1 MSCVEK
7 LDNLLSKLSNISDV
21 KAPNNDDNNYD
32 KKLSSNE
39 KNNNKE
45 PEKPKPSNQSNSSN
59 EKKNKKK
66 DYPIW
71 GDQETYDQKA
81 ERENNFKKNTSNF
94 IIPSNV
100 NNSIVP
106 FKGLMNM
113 GNTCYMNSFL
123 QSLFLTNEFKKK
135 LLSENPDKCPPII
148 KEFIYLFKNMVTK
161 NGGVANPKDFK
172 NKLPDYYKNSEG
184 QEDVYLF
191 GTNLLDFIESCYKE
205 KKYQDLVI
213 LFLLMNFSIV
223 LILESYYR
231 HVVLWNF

>member
-21 KAPNNDDNNYD
+21 KAQSNDDNNYD

-39 KNNNKE
+39 KNYNKE
-45 PEKPKPSNQSNSSN
+45 PEKPKPLIQQNSSN
-59 EKKNKKK
+59 EKKNKKE
-66 DYPIW
+66 YPIW
-71 GDQETYDQKA
+71 GNQESFDQKA
-81 ERENNFKKNTSNF
+81 EKANNFNKNTSNF
-94 IIPSNV
+94 VIPSNL

-161 NGGVANPKDFK
+161 NGGVANPENFK
-172 NKLPDYYKNSEG
+172 NKLPDYYKNSES

-205 KKYQDLVI
+205 KKYESLVI
-213 LFLLMNFSIV
+213 LFLLMNFFNC
-223 LILESYYR
+223 LILESYY
-231 HVVLWNF
+231 